1 MKPHQQSQKNIG
13 GDTMTETFRCE
24 NCQDEFHVDELFY
37 SETLD
42 EDYCED
48 CGEQIECDAGADHM
62 MSMMEDMD

>member
-1 MKPHQQSQKNIG
+1 
-13 GDTMTETFRCE
+13 MTETFKCE
-24 NCQDEFHVDELFY
+24 NCQDEFHIDERFY

-62 MSMMEDMD
+62 MNMMEDMD